1 MIIRSRVS
9 TFQLGSMSNKIRKLE
24 AALAL
29 RADAI
34 VGESPVWSAGENLLY
49 WVDITRGV
57 IHRYHPSSG
66 LNEKFKVP
74 QPVSA
79 LALREKGGL
88 VLALRDGFAFFDPT
102 SGELEMIGDPEENL
116 PDNRFNDA
124 KCDPQGRFWGGTMS
138 NKRWNEPSGSL
149 YRLDPDLKILKMRGG
164 VVCSNGMGWSP
175 DGKTMYHTESFR
187 YAIYAFD
194 FDPSSG
200 DISNRRVFAKVDQKS
215 GVFPDGLTVDRDGFV
230 WSVHNAVAKVVRY
243 NTRGVIVAEI
253 EVPVPRPCG
262 CAFGGEHFDRLYIT
276 TARETLTDE
285 TLREIPLCGSIF
297 VVEPGVKGFPEPLFK
312 G

>member
-1 MIIRSRVS
+1 
-9 TFQLGSMSNKIRKLE
+9 MSDKIEKLD
-24 AALAL
+24 AVLAL

-34 VGESPVWSAGENLLY
+34 VGESPVWSASENLLY

-66 LNEKFKVP
+66 LDDKFKVP

-88 VLALRDGFAFFDPT
+88 VLALRDGFAFFNT
-102 SGELEMIGDPEENL
+102 TNGGLEMIGDPEENL

-138 NKRWNEPSGSL
+138 NKRWDEPSGSL
-149 YRLDPDLKILKMRGG
+149 YRLDPDLKVVKMRGE

-187 YAIYAFD
+187 YAIYAYD

-200 DISNRRVFAKVDQKS
+200 DISNRRVFATVDPKI
-215 GVFPDGLTVDRDGFV
+215 GGFPDGLTVDQDGFV
-230 WSVHNAVAKVVRY
+230 WSVLNSVAKVVRY
-243 NTRGVIVAEI
+243 NPRGVIVAEI

-262 CAFGGEHFDRLYIT
+262 CTFGGEHFDRLYIT

-285 TLREIPLCGSIF
+285 TLREIPLCGSVF
-297 VVEPGVKGFPEPLFK
+297 VVEPGVKGFPEPHFR

>member
-1 MIIRSRVS
+1 
-9 TFQLGSMSNKIRKLE
+9 MSNKIERLE
-24 AALAL
+24 AVLAL

-34 VGESPVWSAGENLLY
+34 VGESPVWSASENVLY
-49 WVDITRGV
+49 WVDITRGL
-57 IHRYHPSSG
+57 IHRYDPESG
-66 LNEKFKVP
+66 LEERFKVP

-79 LALREKGGL
+79 LALRERGGM
-88 VLALRDGFAFFDPT
+88 VLALRDGFAFFDPLG
-102 SGELEMIGDPEENL
+102 GELEMINNPEENL

-138 NKRWNEPSGSL
+138 NTHWDEPSGGL
-149 YRLDPDLKILKMRGG
+149 YRLDPDLEVTKMRGE

-175 DGKTMYHTESFR
+175 DGRTMYHTESFR
-187 YAIYAFD
+187 YSIFAFD

-200 DISNRRVFAKVDQKS
+200 DISNRRVFATVDRRS
-215 GVFPDGLTVDRDGFV
+215 GAFPDGLTVDENGFV
-230 WSVHNAVAKVVRY
+230 WSVHNAVGKVVRY
-243 NTRGVIVAEI
+243 DPEGVIVSEV

-262 CAFGGEHFDRLYIT
+262 CAFGGEDYDRLYIT

-285 TLREIPLCGSIF
+285 TLREIPLCGSVF
-297 VVEPGVKGFPEPLFK
+297 VVEPGVKGLPEPLFK

>member
-1 MIIRSRVS
+1 M
-9 TFQLGSMSNKIRKLE
+9 TDKIERLE
-24 AALAL
+24 AVLAL

-34 VGESPVWSAGENLLY
+34 VGESPVWSAAENLLY

-57 IHRYHPSSG
+57 IHCYNPDTD
-66 LNEKFKVP
+66 LDEKFKVP

-79 LALREKGGL
+79 LGLREKGGL
-88 VLALRDGFAFFDPT
+88 VLALRDGFAFFDPLT
-102 SGELEMIGDPEENL
+102 EKLEFIKDPEEDL

-138 NKRWNEPSGSL
+138 NTHWDEPSGSL
-149 YRLDPDLKILKMRGG
+149 YCLDPDLNVTKMRGE

-175 DGKTMYHTESFR
+175 DGRTMYHTESFR

-194 FDPSSG
+194 FDPCSG
-200 DISNRRVFAKVDQKS
+200 AISNRRVFATVDQKS
-215 GVFPDGLTVDRDGFV
+215 GAFPDGLTVDEEGFV
-230 WSVHNAVAKVVRY
+230 WSVHNAVGKVIRY
-243 NTRGVIVAEI
+243 NPFGMKVSEV

-262 CAFGGEHFDRLYIT
+262 CAFGGENYDRLYIT
-276 TARETLTDE
+276 TARETLDDE
-285 TLREIPLCGSIF
+285 TLRELPLCGSIF
-297 VVEPGVKGFPEPLFK
+297 VVEPGVKGIPAPLFK

>member
-1 MIIRSRVS
+1 
-9 TFQLGSMSNKIRKLE
+9 MSDKIEKLE
-24 AALAL
+24 AVLSL

-34 VGESPVWSAGENLLY
+34 VGESPAWNASENLLY
-49 WVDITRGV
+49 WVDITRAV
-57 IHRYHPSSG
+57 IHRYNPTSG
-66 LNEKFKVP
+66 LGEKFKVP

-79 LALREKGGL
+79 LAFREKGGL
-88 VLALRDGFAFFDPT
+88 VLALREGFAFFDPLT
-102 SGELEMIGDPEENL
+102 GELEMISDPESNL

-138 NKRWNEPSGSL
+138 NTRWDEPSGSL
-149 YRLDPDLKILKMRGG
+149 YRLDPDLRVTKMRGE

-175 DGKTMYHTESFR
+175 DGRTMYHTESFR

-194 FDPSSG
+194 FDSSSG
-200 DISNRRVFAKVDQKS
+200 GISNRRVFATVDEKS
-215 GVFPDGLTVDRDGFV
+215 GAFPDGLTVDEDGFI
-230 WSVHNAVAKVVRY
+230 WSVHNAVGKVVRY
-243 NTRGVIVAEI
+243 NPRGVIVAEV

-262 CAFGGEHFDRLYIT
+262 CTFGGEGYDRLYIT

-285 TLREIPLCGSIF
+285 TLREKPLCGSVF

>member
-1 MIIRSRVS
+1 
-9 TFQLGSMSNKIRKLE
+9 MSNKIRKLE

-66 LNEKFKVP
+66 LDEKFKVP

-79 LALREKGGL
+79 IALRQKGGL

>member
-1 MIIRSRVS
+1 
-9 TFQLGSMSNKIRKLE
+9 MSDKIQKFE
-24 AALAL
+24 AVLAL

-34 VGESPVWSAGENLLY
+34 VGESPVWSASENLLY

-57 IHRYHPSSG
+57 IHRNDPKNG
-66 LNEKFKVP
+66 LDEKFKVP

-79 LALREKGGL
+79 LGLREKGGL
-88 VLALRDGFAFFDPT
+88 VLALRDGFAFFDPQ
-102 SGELEMIGDPEENL
+102 SGELEFIKDPEENL

-138 NKRWNEPSGSL
+138 NTRWKEPSGSL
-149 YRLDPDLKILKMRGG
+149 YRLDPDLNVTKMRGD

-200 DISNRRVFAKVDQKS
+200 DISNRRLFATVEEKS
-215 GVFPDGLTVDRDGFV
+215 GGFPDGLTVDEDGFV
-230 WSVHNAVAKVVRY
+230 WSVQNAVGKVVRY
-243 NTRGVIVAEI
+243 NPRGMMVSEV

-262 CAFGGEHFDRLYIT
+262 CAFGGENYDRLYIT
-276 TARETLTDE
+276 TARETLDDE
-285 TLREIPLCGSIF
+285 TLRGIPLCGSIF

>member
-1 MIIRSRVS
+1 
-9 TFQLGSMSNKIRKLE
+9 MSKKIEKLE
-24 AALAL
+24 AVLAL

-34 VGESPVWSAGENLLY
+34 VGESPVWSTSENLLY

-57 IHRYHPSSG
+57 IHRYNPKNG
-66 LNEKFKVP
+66 LDEKFRVP

-79 LALREKGGL
+79 LALRERGGL
-88 VLALRDGFAFFDPT
+88 VLASRDGFAFFDPL
-102 SGELEMIGDPEENL
+102 SGELEIINDPEENL

-138 NKRWNEPSGSL
+138 NTHWNEPSGSL
-149 YRLDPDLKILKMRGG
+149 YRLDPDLNVTKMRSE

-194 FDPSSG
+194 FDPSTG
-200 DISNRRVFAKVDQKS
+200 DISNRRVFATVDQKS
-215 GVFPDGLTVDRDGFV
+215 GAFPDGLTVDENGFV
-230 WSVHNAVAKVVRY
+230 WSVHNVVGKVVRY
-243 NTRGVIVAEI
+243 SPEGMIVSEV

-262 CAFGGEHFDRLYIT
+262 CTFGGEDHNRLYIT

-285 TLREIPLCGSIF
+285 TLREIPLCGSVF
-297 VVEPGVKGFPEPLFK
+297 VVEPGVRGFPEPLFK